1 MANTINT
8 EKIREEI
15 IRLEGVRID
24 AILKKDERTLQEL
37 FDENLLYVHGLS
49 GRLDTKK
56 SYIDGRINGKPDYKS
71 LVMSNITVR
80 VFGDCAIS
88 TGDLVMVTASRAD
101 LRFTNVWI
109 RSEGNWRSVHW
120 VTVKNPANSI

>member
-8 EKIREEI
+8 AKIREEI

-56 SYIDGRINGKPDYKS
+56 SYIDGR
-71 LVMSNITVR
+71 
-80 VFGDCAIS
+80 
-88 TGDLVMVTASRAD
+88 
-101 LRFTNVWI
+101 
-109 RSEGNWRSVHW
+109 
-120 VTVKNPANSI
+120 